1 MAGPGNSSGGAL
13 PRAPSGQL
21 TADRCC
27 SAGSGCANMRSA
39 LLLVGAVLLLA
50 QPAAAPLDVTT
61 HGYPLTTIT
70 EPSTGRPRRA
80 TSGKYDTES
89 DGEDW
94 HVEPGQTLYGLLPA
108 TITNEL
114 PLLPTDSTDHLRQ

>member
-1 MAGPGNSSGGAL
+1 
-13 PRAPSGQL
+13 
-21 TADRCC
+21 
-27 SAGSGCANMRSA
+27 MRSA

-50 QPAAAPLDVTT
+50 QPAAAPLDATT